1 MNVKQLETHLE
12 RQRERLRSLLVM
24 LGRVEG
30 TYEKLEILNSLPEV
44 DAYFSFPSPIK
55 TFLSG
60 VTPECEYAIKA
71 TFAIGQGPVFLS
83 GKALKRENV
92 SALFWRIF

>member
-1 MNVKQLETHLE
+1 MFPQGL
-12 RQRERLRSLLVM
+12 LR

-30 TYEKLEILNSLPEV
+30 TYEKLEILNALPEV

-71 TFAIGQGPVFLS
+71 TFTIGQGPRLFEWEGIEE
-83 GKALKRENV
+83 GKRLRSLLED
-92 SALFWRIF
+92 L